1 MAQNFQPLIGVPT
14 WQQPSKLPAYNWRY
28 FFSIF
33 SIFLFRLSCFFL
45 FIFTFFLVFVT
56 LLYFIFI
63 FASVKKFSLTLIIS
77 LVMSLDT
84 YEGGQWLFGYKF
96 SGLAIN
102 LRTTWCNHSFVI
114 FYARSAPPPFCA
126 HIACLY
132 CPFFVPVPSVDTC
145 WN

>member
-1 MAQNFQPLIGVPT
+1 M
-14 WQQPSKLPAYNWRY
+14 
-28 FFSIF
+28 
-33 SIFLFRLSCFFL
+33 
-45 FIFTFFLVFVT
+45 T

-132 CPFFVPVPSVDTC
+132 CPFFCACPVGGYVLKLSNFYEFEKNICKNSHFCPLFNFFYFLFLHDTNFLGDYC
-145 WN
+145 NKRIFLRLY